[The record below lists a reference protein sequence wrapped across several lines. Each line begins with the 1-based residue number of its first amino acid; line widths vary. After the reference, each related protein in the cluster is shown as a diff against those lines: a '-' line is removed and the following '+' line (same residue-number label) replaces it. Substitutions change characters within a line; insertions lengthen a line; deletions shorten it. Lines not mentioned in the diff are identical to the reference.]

1 MVKSKYFFF
10 IKNFNSNL
18 IIYILVTEKLL
29 RKKSEH
35 NDLIISTLTEIT
47 LHQEDIEKIENIQ
60 NWCRD
65 LTILLLQNNLISKI
79 ENLHKLKKLE
89 YLNLAINNIEII
101 ENLEKLESLQKLDLT
116 LNFIGELT
124 SIGTLSDNYNLEE
137 LTLTGNP
144 CTNFYGYRDYVIVT
158 LPQLKRFDSED
169 VTRTERLQAIKKF
182 PEIKKKIIQSEIEY
196 KIKRDEQKIRVE
208 MELKQHKLEVEGLD
222 EDEQN
227 KRFWE
232 QKSEHC
238 PEIRNEISKVHQRC
252 RKEEPKPE
260 TKEKR
265 KIKLFAE
272 CGRPYSLNE
281 PKIDFSFN
289 DEDDRYELNLKIY
302 KFLDTSL
309 VEVDLQ
315 TSYVRVDVKGKI
327 FQMALKEEVKI
338 SESTSKRSLITG
350 HLLIVMP
357 KLNYKKKVTLIC
369 CNKKSVENCKEV
381 QLRAKENNLK
391 SCVNYKNIVFDESEV
406 PPLI

>member
-1 MVKSKYFFF
+1 M
-10 IKNFNSNL
+10 
-18 IIYILVTEKLL
+18 
-29 RKKSEH
+29 
-35 NDLIISTLTEIT
+35 
-47 LHQEDIEKIENIQ
+47 HQEDIEKIENIQ

-79 ENLHKLKKLE
+79 ENLYKLKKLE

-101 ENLEKLESLQKLDLT
+101 ENLETLESLQKLDLT

-124 SIGTLSDNYNLEE
+124 SVGTLSENYNLEE

-144 CTNFYGYRDYVIVT
+144 CTDFYGYREFVIVT

-208 MELKQHKLEVEGLD
+208 MELKQHKSEVQGLD

-260 TKEKR
+260 AKEKR

-281 PKIDFSFN
+281 PKIDFLFN
-289 DEDDRYELNLKIY
+289 DENDRYELDLKIY

-309 VEVDLQ
+309 VQVDLQ
-315 TSYVRVDVKGKI
+315 TNYVRVDVKGKI

-357 KLNYKKKVTLIC
+357 KLNYKKEVSA
-369 CNKKSVENCKEV
+369 KKLVENCKEV

-406 PPLI
+406 PSLI